1 VAEQRILIVDSSE
14 AFATMLKEGLES
26 SGPYKAII
34 ATSGTDALDVLVQ
47 NQIDLAIVDMGLED
61 MDGPALVHSLRQSKP
76 DLRIMLIPLLGQ
88 ELTRDEQALKVQ
100 GVLPKP
106 FFIDDLPSLIQ
117 AVLPSPAGEKA
128 VMAAVA
134 PIEAPPKPHPERPP
148 VPRPA
153 SREMFASHDVNELL
167 QELFEEVRAEA
178 VLFIQGSDLIAHAGN
193 ITRGRAQELGG
204 LAVESMKIAHRIAR
218 FLGETD
224 DCFEQCT
231 LEGDE
236 YSVYSMKV
244 TSNTM
249 LSVSLSAR
257 TPAGI
262 VRYNL
267 RRLADA
273 LADTWHE

>member
-1 VAEQRILIVDSSE
+1 MTEQRILIVDSSE

-26 SGPYKAII
+26 SGPCEAIVV
-34 ATSGTDALDVLVQ
+34 TSGTDALDVLVQ
-47 NQIDLAIVDMGLED
+47 NQIDLAIVDMGLDD
-61 MDGPALVHSLRQSKP
+61 MDGQALVQSLRQSKP
-76 DLRIMLIPLLGQ
+76 DLRIMLIPLFGQ
-88 ELTRDEQALKVQ
+88 ELTDEERSLDVQ

-106 FFIDDLPSLIQ
+106 FFLDDLPGLIQ
-117 AVLPSPAGEKA
+117 EVLPSFGEQGKR
-128 VMAAVA
+128 VA
-134 PIEAPPKPHPERPP
+134 PAPVKAPPKPRPEPAP

-153 SREMFASHDVNELL
+153 SRETFSSRDVNALL

-178 VLFIQGSDLIAHAGN
+178 VLFIQGPDLIAHAGN
-193 ITRGRAQELGG
+193 ITRVRAQELAG
-204 LAVESMKIAHRIAR
+204 LVVESMTAAQKMAA

-224 DCFEQCT
+224 DHFEQCT

-236 YSVYSMKV
+236 YSVYSMSV
-244 TSNTM
+244 TSTTM

-267 RRLADA
+267 RRLVDA
-273 LADTWHE
+273 LADVWQE